1 MKYFIYCRKSQEA
14 EDRQIMS
21 LESQADEVQRI
32 IGSDTSIEIV
42 DTYTEAYSAKQPGR
56 PLFNEMVKR
65 IEKGH
70 AQGIISWHPDRLAR
84 NSMDGGQ
91 IIYLLDQGK
100 LTDLKFANYSFENS
114 SQGKFMLSIMF
125 GQSKYY
131 VDNLSENVKRGQRTK
146 LKNGWKPNM
155 APIGYK
161 NCPETKTILP
171 NKEHF
176 KVVRNIFELLL
187 SGGHSVLSIH
197 RIVCDEWGY
206 TTPQHKTK
214 GGKKPA
220 VSTLYKMLSNPF
232 YAGFI
237 LWNGQIYEGRHKPV
251 VTKQEFERAQILIG
265 GKTKIKP
272 KKHAFAYAGLLRCGA
287 CGLSVTAEYKR
298 KPSGRAYTY
307 YHCTRVHRTPKC
319 TQPSIEVRQL
329 ESQIVEFMKQ
339 LSIAAPVFDWL
350 AKQLSQFNGGLKS
363 EQEAI
368 TEKHALAV
376 SDYEKQISNLTD
388 LRLRDVLTDDEFTNK
403 RKNLQISIASAQ
415 EKAENS
421 RKEKPT
427 FEPLKILSMFNARAV
442 KYFIAAD
449 APMKRKLLKL
459 LCYNPTLKD
468 KKVFLEARYP
478 FTEMLSAAGFPRLC
492 GKVENVRTLPL
503 KLTKAQANKLAALAK
518 DTEIKEL
525 ALEVAEFIRQVEPQ
539 ILQSLSE
546 VQDFLLQ
553 SHIDTDTSSIAD
565 YR

>member
-21 LESQADEVQRI
+21 LESQTDEVQRI
-32 IGSDTSIEIV
+32 IGSDDSIEIV
-42 DTYTEAYSAKQPGR
+42 DTYTEAFSAKQPGR
-56 PLFNEMVKR
+56 PLFNEMIKR

-70 AQGIISWHPDRLAR
+70 AEGIISWHPDRLAR

-171 NKEHF
+171 DKEHF
-176 KVVRNIFELLL
+176 KAVRNIFELLL

-237 LWNGQIYEGRHKPV
+237 LWNGQIYEGKHKPV
-251 VTKQEFERAQILIG
+251 VSKHEFEQTQVLISG
-265 GKTKIKP
+265 ETKVKP

-298 KPSGRAYTY
+298 KPSGRVYTY

-329 ESQIVEFMKQ
+329 ESQIAEFMKQ
-339 LSIAAPVFDWL
+339 LSIVEPVFDWL

-363 EQEAI
+363 EQVAI
-368 TEKHALAV
+368 SEKHALAV

-388 LRLRDVLTDDEFTNK
+388 LRLRDVITDDEFTNK
-403 RKNLQISIASAQ
+403 RKNLQISIASAR
-415 EKAENS
+415 EKAEIS

-427 FEPLKILSMFNARAV
+427 FEPLKILSTFNARAV
-442 KYFIAAD
+442 KYFSAAD
-449 APMKRKLLKL
+449 ACMKRKLLKI
-459 LCYNPTLKD
+459 LCSNPTLKD

-478 FTEMLSAAGFPRLC
+478 FTEMLSAAGVPRLC
-492 GKVENVRTLPL
+492 RKVENVRTIPR
-503 KLTKAQANKLAALAK
+503 KLTKAQVKRLTTLARDPEVK
-518 DTEIKEL
+518 KL
-525 ALEVAEFIRQVEPQ
+525 ALEVAEFVDDGCI
-539 ILQSLSE
+539 S
-546 VQDFLLQ
+546 
-553 SHIDTDTSSIAD
+553 
-565 YR
+565 